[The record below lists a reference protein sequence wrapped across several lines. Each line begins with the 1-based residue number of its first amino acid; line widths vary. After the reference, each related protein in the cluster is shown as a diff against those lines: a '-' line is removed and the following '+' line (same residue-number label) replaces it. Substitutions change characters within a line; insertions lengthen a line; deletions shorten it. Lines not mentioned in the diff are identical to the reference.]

1 MFINNYVSILLQTKN
16 WHFPSASTKITSQ
29 ATVTADLQHP
39 LKGVRGEIR
48 SEAFC
53 ALGQTGSTGLQG
65 DIFRGRFYEPSFC
78 ISSYLEK
85 H

>member
-1 MFINNYVSILLQTKN
+1 MFINNYVYILLQTKN
-16 WHFPSASTKITSQ
+16 WHFPSASTRITSQ
-29 ATVTADLQHP
+29 VTVTDDLQQS
-39 LKGVRGEIR
+39 LKRVRGEIR

-53 ALGQTGSTGLQG
+53 ALGQTGSTGLQI

>member
-1 MFINNYVSILLQTKN
+1 MFINNYVYILLQTKN
-16 WHFPSASTKITSQ
+16 WHFPSASTRITSQ
-29 ATVTADLQHP
+29 VTVTADLQHS
-39 LKGVRGEIR
+39 LKRVRGEIR

-53 ALGQTGSTGLQG
+53 ALGQTGSTGLQI